1 MHSTA
6 SSARPSSR
14 ASLGIAAPEAFPASP
29 DPRNELSMERSPRIL
44 VVDDDPTFR
53 DVLELRLQRWG
64 FQVKTAERAARGIE
78 LAEAWSPDLVL
89 SDVVMPEMS
98 GIQLLQR
105 LRGDDPDRTVIL
117 LTAHATVEMAVDAM
131 KLGAVDF
138 LTKPLNYQ
146 NLEALIREAL
156 ARREEAR
163 SARHEQAQR
172 SAGMEKEPDPASTST
187 SRGAPGTKAG
197 PGGPARAR
205 PSVAPGE
212 GMGHFLG
219 RSPAMQEVYEMI
231 RSVADSHASILI
243 TGESGTGKEVAAR
256 TIHELGPRLQAPF
269 VAVNAAAIPREL
281 MESEIFGHEKGAFTG
296 ATDTRQGCF
305 ELANRGTLFL
315 DEIGEMP
322 MELQPKLLRV
332 LDEARLRRVGGKE
345 ELSFD
350 VRTLS
355 ATNRDPREA
364 VEEGLLREDLYFRLN
379 VLSIHLPPLRE
390 REGDVPFLA
399 LHFAAEF
406 SARHG
411 GPERRFEK
419 EALEALEGYDWPGNV
434 RELRN
439 LVERAV
445 VLARD
450 GVIQEKHLPPYVLEP
465 SAPDQG
471 SYAFPPDATAAEA
484 EKALILRTLD
494 RTGNNKAEAARR
506 LGVSVRTI
514 RNKLNAWD
522 IER

>member
-1 MHSTA
+1 MTLMA
-6 SSARPSSR
+6 SP
-14 ASLGIAAPEAFPASP
+14 LP
-29 DPRNELSMERSPRIL
+29 DPRTPPDMERSPRIL

-64 FQVKTAERAARGIE
+64 FQVQTADRAARGVE
-78 LAEAWSPDLVL
+78 LADAWSPDLVL

-131 KLGAVDF
+131 KMGAVDF

-146 NLEALIREAL
+146 NLESLIREAL
-156 ARREEAR
+156 ARREAAR
-163 SARHEQAQR
+163 KSRTEKPAEPER
-172 SAGMEKEPDPASTST
+172 SAGTT
-187 SRGAPGTKAG
+187 RTKAG
-197 PGGPARAR
+197 PGGPVRAL
-205 PSVAPGE
+205 PQVAPGE
-212 GMGHFLG
+212 GLGHFLG
-219 RSPAMQEVYEMI
+219 KSEAMQEVYEMI

-256 TIHELGPRLQAPF
+256 TIHDLGPREGAPF

-296 ATDTRQGCF
+296 ASDTRQGCF

-364 VEEGLLREDLYFRLN
+364 VEEGFLREDLYFRLN
-379 VLSIHLPPLRE
+379 VLSIHLPPLRT
-390 REGDVPFLA
+390 RDGDIPFLA
-399 LHFAAEF
+399 RRFATEF

-411 GPERRFEK
+411 GPERTFEK
-419 EALEALEGYDWPGNV
+419 GTLEALEGYSWPGNV

-450 GVIQEKHLPPYVLEP
+450 GLISEKHLPPYVREP
-465 SAPDQG
+465 APPGDG
-471 SYAFPPDATAAEA
+471 DYAFPPDATAAEA
-484 EKALILRTLD
+484 EKVLILRTLD

-514 RNKLNAWD
+514 RNKLNAWGID
-522 IER
+522 R

>member
-1 MHSTA
+1 MGGATV
-6 SSARPSSR
+6 SADRPS
-14 ASLGIAAPEAFPASP
+14 P
-29 DPRNELSMERSPRIL
+29 LSMDARTMDRPARIL

-64 FQVKTAERAARGIE
+64 YVVKTADRADKGVE
-78 LAEAWSPDLVL
+78 LARNWDPDLVL

-98 GIQLLQR
+98 GIQLLEK
-105 LRGDDPDRTVIL
+105 LRANHPDRTVIL

-146 NLEALIREAL
+146 NLEALISDAL
-156 ARREEAR
+156 ARRR
-163 SARHEQAQR
+163 SDAADRT
-172 SAGMEKEPDPASTST
+172 PASPSTPDRTST
-187 SRGAPGTKAG
+187 TSSRKAG
-197 PGGPARAR
+197 DSSSPTEGDGLGP
-205 PSVAPGE
+205 
-212 GMGHFLG
+212 FLG
-219 RSPAMQEVYEMI
+219 ASPAMREVYEQL
-231 RSVADSHASILI
+231 RSVADSHASVLI
-243 TGESGTGKEVAAR
+243 TGESGTGKELAAR
-256 TIHELGPRLQAPF
+256 TIHELSPRAEEAF

-296 ATDTRQGCF
+296 ASETRAGCF
-305 ELANRGTLFL
+305 EMADRGTLFL

-332 LDEARLRRVGGKE
+332 LDHARLRRVGGKE

-364 VEEGLLREDLYFRLN
+364 VEEGVLREDLYFRLN

-390 REGDVPFLA
+390 RTGDVKLLA
-399 LHFAAEF
+399 ARFASEF
-406 SARHG
+406 STRHG
-411 GPERRFEK
+411 GPERALES
-419 EALEALEGYDWPGNV
+419 EALEAMEAYDWPGNV

-450 GVIQEKHLPPYVLEP
+450 GRIGAEHLPPYVRDPVPRGENGD
-465 SAPDQG
+465 SDF
-471 SYAFPPDATAAEA
+471 AFPHGATAADVER
-484 EKALILRTLD
+484 ELILLTLD

-514 RNKLNAWD
+514 RNKLNSWGID
-522 IER
+522 L